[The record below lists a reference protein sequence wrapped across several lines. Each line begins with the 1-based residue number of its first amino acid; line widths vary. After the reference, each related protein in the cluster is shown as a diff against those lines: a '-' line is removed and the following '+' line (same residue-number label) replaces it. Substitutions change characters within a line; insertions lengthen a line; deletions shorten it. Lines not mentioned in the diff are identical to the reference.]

1 MPSLTSAAAW
11 PIEPPLYVVLVAAAL
26 YRLGRRRR
34 VSGSRG
40 RRETGRTVA
49 FALGLLTIVVALDT
63 PLDPLADTLFAA
75 HMAQHVLLLTVA
87 PPLIVLA
94 APWTRIWQPLPLR
107 FRRSVA
113 RAIVRSP
120 RGRPLRLAAHAVS
133 KPLCAW
139 TLFNVNLVVWHVPA
153 LYDLTLRNQWVHEL
167 EHGLF
172 FGTGLLFWGAVFDS
186 PPFRSRL
193 TWLRRAAY
201 VTTGMLVSWVLAV
214 VLAFATSPLYPA
226 YASPAHRPGGLSA
239 LADQQIAAG
248 VMWVPGS
255 LAYTIAVVVFF
266 YRFLEPESTGRRRL
280 GLAGGR

>member
-1 MPSLTSAAAW
+1 VPSLTSAAAW
-11 PIEPPLYVVLVAAAL
+11 PVEPPLYVVLVAGAL
-26 YRLGRRRR
+26 YWLGGRRR
-34 VSGSRG
+34 VSGGRG
-40 RRETGRTVA
+40 HREAGRTAA
-49 FALGLLTIVVALDT
+49 FALGLLTIVVALDS

-87 PPLIVLA
+87 PSLIVLA
-94 APWTRIWQPLPLR
+94 APWTRIWQPLPLG

-113 RAIVRSP
+113 KAIVRSP

-133 KPLCAW
+133 HPLCAW
-139 TLFNVNLVVWHVPA
+139 TLFNVSMVVWHVPA
-153 LYDLTLRNQWVHEL
+153 LYDLTLRSRPVHEL

-186 PPFRSRL
+186 PPFRSGL
-193 TWLRRAAY
+193 TWLRRVAY
-201 VTTGMLVSWVLAV
+201 VTTGMLVGWALAV

-226 YASPAHRPGGLSA
+226 YASLAHRPGGLSA

-266 YRFLEPESTGRRRL
+266 YRFLEPESAGRRRL